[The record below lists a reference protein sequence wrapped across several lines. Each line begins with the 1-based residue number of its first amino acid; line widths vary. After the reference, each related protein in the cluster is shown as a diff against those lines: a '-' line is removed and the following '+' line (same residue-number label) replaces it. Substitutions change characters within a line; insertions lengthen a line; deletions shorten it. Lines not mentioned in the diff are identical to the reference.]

1 LRRALVLFG
10 HAAAALGELGF
21 VLGTDGV
28 RGAGALLLRAAV
40 LRMLRVALRLTVAL
54 LGSALLLPALL
65 GAPSLPVRAR

>member
-28 RGAGALLLRAAV
+28 GGAGALLLRAAV